1 MVPEKLA
8 KEERDAAIYLAT
20 WDLRYGTLC
29 KDDFNAY
36 FFERHF
42 VFSATKLTGCLAF

>member
-20 WDLRYGTLC
+20 WDLRYGTPC
-29 KDDFNAY
+29 KDDFYTYLSAI
-36 FFERHF
+36 FLFT
-42 VFSATKLTGCLAF
+42 ATKLTGCLAF

>member
-29 KDDFNAY
+29 KDDFHTYLRAILFFLYLY
-36 FFERHF
+36 FLIRNNR
-42 VFSATKLTGCLAF
+42 V